1 MARGKII
8 PIEKG
13 HLRKAILRDFL
24 KDLKHHEAEMAVDS
38 EVPSEIA
45 KGYQDNYT
53 EIQGLYKYLMD
64 AYCAGDPDCFVL
76 KRHMSRLLK

>member
-13 HLRKAILRDFL
+13 RLRKDILRDFL
-24 KDLKHHEAEMAVDS
+24 KDLKHHEEETEVDS

-45 KGYQDNYT
+45 KGYQENYT
-53 EIQGLYKYLMD
+53 EIQGLHKYLMD
-64 AYCAGDPDCFVL
+64 AYYAGNPE
-76 KRHMSRLLK
+76 

>member
-13 HLRKAILRDFL
+13 HLRKAILRDYL
-24 KDLKHHEAEMAVDS
+24 KDLKHHEAETEVDS

-53 EIQGLYKYLMD
+53 EIQGLYKYFMD
-64 AYCAGDPDCFVL
+64 AYYSGYPE
-76 KRHMSRLLK
+76 

>member
-1 MARGKII
+1 MPYLKMARGKII

-13 HLRKAILRDFL
+13 LLRKAILRNFL
-24 KDLKHHEAEMAVDS
+24 KDLKRHEAETEVDS

-45 KGYQDNYT
+45 QGYQHNYT

-64 AYCAGDPDCFVL
+64 AYYPGNPE
-76 KRHMSRLLK
+76 

>member
-1 MARGKII
+1 MTRAKIVS
-8 PIEKG
+8 IEKG

-24 KDLKHHEAEMAVDS
+24 KDLKHYETETEVDS

-64 AYCAGDPDCFVL
+64 AYYMTFG
-76 KRHMSRLLK
+76 

>member
-13 HLRKAILRDFL
+13 RLRKAILRDFL
-24 KDLKHHEAEMAVDS
+24 RDLKHHEAETEVDS

-45 KGYQDNYT
+45 QGYQHNYT

-64 AYCAGDPDCFVL
+64 AYYPGNPEWTYL
-76 KRHMSRLLK
+76 RHEIAKNK